1 MVRGMSFSGGCR
13 CGPQMVLRY
22 LYTSN
27 SASEATEDAEALFG
41 TRLRLDTEMVP
52 ITMVRLSIMITLS
65 ITRSITASFPT

>member
-1 MVRGMSFSGGCR
+1 MSFSGGCR

-27 SASEATEDAEALFG
+27 SASEATDDDAEALLG

-52 ITMVRLSIMITLS
+52 MTMVRLSIMITLS